1 MCDNHKHHNNNK
13 REGRSLKNKEKH
25 QKDHN
30 QWSRRDFLVKSGLL
44 GAGFSMAMN
53 NHVFSSP
60 QPSELLNALN
70 GLETDRIL
78 VLLRFDGGNDG
89 LNTIIPRGNNFYYN
103 NRQII
108 GIGEDQLVPVDADNG
123 FHPGMQPLMNQWN
136 DGTMAAVHNVSYP
149 TPSQSHFRGQ
159 DIWAS
164 ASDSNEV
171 IRDGV
176 FGKYFESVLPSFVDA
191 PPVIPA
197 ALQIGLRSD
206 RLFQSGE
213 SSRSL
218 SIVDP
223 NQFYSIA
230 QQGQLY
236 STIGLGACTQ
246 DLEKAFLRQAANS
259 SFFYADSIQ
268 RAYNAAENMSPS
280 LDYPTDGLGNALNI
294 VGQMIKG
301 KLGTKVYLVRLGG
314 FDTHSSQLT
323 RHGTIMSSFGN
334 AVNAFME
341 DLKQYNESENVLLM
355 TYSEFGRTWQEN
367 ASEGTDHGVGGPM
380 FLFGEGIGNGFHGSQ
395 PELAGL
401 GPNDDPDFEH
411 DFRNV
416 YASVLK
422 NWLCIDPTIVDYTM
436 GNSFDPMPGLIPT
449 CNYAETA
456 NKRASLMGHKIRLND
471 PNIIEFHYA
480 IKYRSKVQLQL
491 LNKQGQVIFNFVDEV
506 KDAGSYVHSF
516 DTATYN
522 LPAGKYHYRL
532 NSVGE
537 SYTRRIQIL

>member
-1 MCDNHKHHNNNK
+1 MCDNHKHNRK
-13 REGRSLKNKEKH
+13 GRSLDNKEEH

-70 GLETDRIL
+70 SSDSEKIL

-108 GIGEDQLVPVDADNG
+108 GIGEDELIPVDADNG
-123 FHPGMQPLMNQWN
+123 FHPNMAPLMNQWN
-136 DGTMAAVHNVSYP
+136 DGVMAAIHNVSYP
-149 TPSQSHFRGQ
+149 SPSQSHFRGQ

-164 ASDSNEV
+164 ASDSDQVVESG
-171 IRDGV
+171 I
-176 FGKYFESVLPSFVDA
+176 FGRYFETVLPSFIDA

-206 RLFQSGE
+206 TLFQASE

-236 STIGLGACTQ
+236 STVGLGACTR
-246 DLEKAFLRQAANS
+246 DLEKAFLRQTANS

-268 RAYNAAENMSPS
+268 RAYEAAQPLTPAIN
-280 LDYPTDGLGNALNI
+280 YPTDNLGKSLNI

-314 FDTHSSQLT
+314 FDTHSNQIA
-323 RHGTIMSSFGN
+323 RHGGIMASFGN

-341 DLKQYNESENVLLM
+341 DMKQYNESENVLLM
-355 TYSEFGRTWQEN
+355 TYSEFGRTWNEN
-367 ASEGTDHGVGGPM
+367 ASEGTDHGIGGPM
-380 FLFGEGIGNGFHGSQ
+380 FLFGEGIGGGFHGSQ
-395 PELAGL
+395 PDLTDL
-401 GPNDDPDFEH
+401 GPNDDPDYEN

-422 NWLCIDPTIVDYTM
+422 NWLCIDPTLVDYTM

-449 CNYAETA
+449 CNYEESA
-456 NKRASLMGHKIRLND
+456 NNRASLMGHKIRLTA

-491 LNKQGQVIFNFVDEV
+491 LNKQGQVLFNFVDEV
-506 KDAGSYVHSF
+506 KDGGAYVYSF
-516 DTATYN
+516 NTNDFN
-522 LPAGKYHYRL
+522 LPSGKYHYRL
-532 NSVGE
+532 NSAGE
-537 SYTRRIQIL
+537 SYNRRIEII